1 MCKKALN
8 GSKCGILEGWKNSS
22 EAAKLREE
30 DGDKECWRS
39 GWDKLVQSLISHG
52 EEFSC

>member
-8 GSKCGILEGWKNSS
+8 GSKCGILEGWKNSG

-39 GWDKLVQSLISHG
+39 GQGQACAKSYKPWGGV
-52 EEFSC
+52 